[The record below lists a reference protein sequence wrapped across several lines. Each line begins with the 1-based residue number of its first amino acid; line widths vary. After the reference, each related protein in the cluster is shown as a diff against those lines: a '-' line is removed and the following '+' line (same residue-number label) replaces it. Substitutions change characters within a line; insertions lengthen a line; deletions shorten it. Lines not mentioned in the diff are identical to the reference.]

1 MLRYAAVT
9 TLARTAAAAAGRQPL
24 QRTTAPLRLLSST
37 SDNNDNPG
45 MFGRV
50 QNAIQD
56 RTKRN
61 QQQEFASQ
69 LEKMSNSPKWT
80 VGDFVEDLSKTVN
93 SWRTKIPGL
102 SSLDQVK
109 TAKQVNSIAE
119 AIVEEMGIDATSEK
133 LMEMTRTQKLK
144 VSLKSGASVE
154 EINGMLQQFQAVDVM
169 HQVVRKRKLEGKAIP
184 SDEASMRQV
193 MQVEGLGAMSKAQ
206 RKAMKQSRMK
216 SQMRGMGGVGRPR

>member
-1 MLRYAAVT
+1 
-9 TLARTAAAAAGRQPL
+9 
-24 QRTTAPLRLLSST
+24 
-37 SDNNDNPG
+37 